1 MDEHP
6 MDTVVQRLARVER
19 ENRRLKR
26 LGGLMLLGFTA
37 VVLMGQTK
45 GARVVE
51 AEKFVLRDP
60 TGKVRASLSTLPD
73 SSVGFAI
80 LSADGK
86 SLSLSAEGDGT
97 MGLTMYDKS
106 KKLRAEIFTLADG
119 SGGLAL
125 YDASGKVVWK
135 AP

>member
-1 MDEHP
+1 MEEQA
-6 MDTVVQRLARVER
+6 TNSVVQRLEHLER

-26 LGGLMLLGFTA
+26 LGGFLIFGVAA
-37 VVLMGQTK
+37 VVLMGETK
-45 GARVVE
+45 GARVIE
-51 AEKFVLRDP
+51 AEKFVLRDLV
-60 TGKVRASLSTLPD
+60 GKTRAVPSTMPD
-73 SSVGFAI
+73 GSVGLAI

-119 SGGLAL
+119 SAGLAL
-125 YDASGKVVWK
+125 YDASGKAMWK

>member
-1 MDEHP
+1 MDEQA
-6 MDTVVQRLARVER
+6 TNSVVQRLEHVER

-26 LGGLMLLGFTA
+26 LGSFLIFGVAA
-37 VVLMGQTK
+37 VVLMGETK

-51 AEKFVLRDP
+51 AEKFVLRDLV
-60 TGKVRASLSTLPD
+60 GKARAALSTMPD
-73 SSVGFAI
+73 GSVGLAI

-119 SGGLAL
+119 SAGLAL
-125 YDASGKVVWK
+125 YDASGKAMWK